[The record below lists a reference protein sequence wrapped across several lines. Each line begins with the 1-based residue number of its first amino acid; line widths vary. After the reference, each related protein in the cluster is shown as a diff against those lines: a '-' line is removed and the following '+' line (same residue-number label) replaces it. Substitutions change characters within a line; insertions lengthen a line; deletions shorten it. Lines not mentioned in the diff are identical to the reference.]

1 MKNLAFDHGG
11 TIQLDAIRMDGPLN
25 LSTDGQLLRDY
36 VALHFC
42 AFVYQNGE
50 RPKLALARS
59 DFPLRQRLYVPRA
72 NGGKKVRHGVLIF
85 LQHRGCL
92 CFVHPVLL
100 TTGACLAV
108 REFRAGAS
116 TELARQKLLML
127 YRLQR

>member
-50 RPKLALARS
+50 RPKLALAR
-59 DFPLRQRLYVPRA
+59 
-72 NGGKKVRHGVLIF
+72 H
-85 LQHRGCL
+85 
-92 CFVHPVLL
+92 
-100 TTGACLAV
+100 
-108 REFRAGAS
+108 
-116 TELARQKLLML
+116 
-127 YRLQR
+127 